1 MDIYSTISDE
11 YFNYIINPSKIAGN
25 FSVEKINLYIIEFTT
40 RLDKIK
46 TLPPQY
52 ITQELVS
59 KAHQFK
65 IILASLNLAYIMKES
80 EIVSIPP
87 PSGMSWLLNCNLNP

>member
-1 MDIYSTISDE
+1 MEITSSISYE

-25 FSVEKINLYIIEFTT
+25 FSLEKINLYIIEFTT

-46 TLPPQY
+46 TVPPEY
-52 ITQELVS
+52 ITQELIN
-59 KAHQFK
+59 KAYQFE
-65 IILASLNLAYIMKES
+65 IILASLNFAYMMKES
-80 EIVSIPP
+80 GIGTIPA

>member
-1 MDIYSTISDE
+1 MEQPFIISYE

-25 FSVEKINLYIIEFTT
+25 SSLEKINLYIIEFTS

-52 ITQELVS
+52 ITEEVVN
-59 KAHQFK
+59 KAYQLQ

-80 EIVSIPP
+80 EIVSIPA

>member
-1 MDIYSTISDE
+1 MEQTLIISYE

-25 FSVEKINLYIIEFTT
+25 CSLEKINFYINDFTA
-40 RLDKIK
+40 RLDKFK

-52 ITQELVS
+52 ITQELVN
-59 KAHQFK
+59 KAYQLE

-80 EIVSIPP
+80 EIVSIPA

>member
-1 MDIYSTISDE
+1 MEPNSTISYE

-25 FSVEKINLYIIEFTT
+25 CSVEKINFYIIDFSA
-40 RLDKIK
+40 RLEKIK

-52 ITQELVS
+52 MTQELYN
-59 KAHQFK
+59 KAFQLQ
-65 IILASLNLAYIMKES
+65 IILSSLNFAYMMKES
-80 EIVSIPP
+80 GITFIPP